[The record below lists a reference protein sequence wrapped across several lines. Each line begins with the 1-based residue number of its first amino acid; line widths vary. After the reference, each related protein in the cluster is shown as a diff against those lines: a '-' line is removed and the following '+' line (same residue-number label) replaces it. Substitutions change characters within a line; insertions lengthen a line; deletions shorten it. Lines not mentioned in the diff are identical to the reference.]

1 MPLAVVGLGSSLGDR
16 RTALQ
21 FGANALARLP
31 GVDVLAVSRIYVSPP
46 LGSEARQP
54 FLNAAVLVALGCTP
68 EELLEACREMEDR
81 RGRRRGR
88 KWMDRTL
95 DLDLLWVEG
104 VLRKESGLQLPHPG
118 LRVRPFALFPLLD
131 LLPGAVAPGGGDSYA
146 SLSASMRAP
155 PVVGVLAMP
164 RGAGYSRAR
173 NRAWAQ
179 GPREQA

>member
-1 MPLAVVGLGSSLGDR
+1 MSLAVVGLGSSLGDR
-16 RTALQ
+16 RAALQ
-21 FGANALARLP
+21 FGANGLARLP
-31 GVDVLAVSRIYVSPP
+31 GVEVRAVSRVYLSPP
-46 LGSEARQP
+46 LGSEAHQP
-54 FLNAAVLVALGCTP
+54 FLNAAVLASLDCTP
-68 EELLEACREMEDR
+68 RALLEACRDLENR

-88 KWMDRTL
+88 KWMDRSL

-104 VLRKESGLQLPHPG
+104 VSRREPGLVLPHVG

-131 LLPGAVAPGGGDSYA
+131 LLPGATGPESEESYA
-146 SLSASMRAP
+146 SLAAAMRAP
-155 PVVGVLAMP
+155 AVVGVLAMP